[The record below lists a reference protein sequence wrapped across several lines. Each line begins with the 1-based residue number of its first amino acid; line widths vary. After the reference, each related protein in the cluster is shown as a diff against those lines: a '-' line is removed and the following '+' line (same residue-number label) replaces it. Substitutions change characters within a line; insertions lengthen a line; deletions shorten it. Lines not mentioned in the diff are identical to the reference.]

1 MRVLKKYFVSL
12 YLPLVRTME
21 NLAGWMSDMVT
32 LFSST
37 ASLSNSNSMRYNSM
51 RYNIIVSNIYNIKM
65 VRVMV
70 FSATANLSKNM
81 WGKKPI
87 RWTLNHSR
95 KLVGK

>member
-1 MRVLKKYFVSL
+1 MRFCKNISSCY

-37 ASLSNSNSMRYNSM
+37 ASLSNSNSMRYNS
-51 RYNIIVSNIYNIKM
+51 IVNNIYNIKM
-65 VRVMV
+65 VMV
-70 FSATANLSKNM
+70 RAFSATANLGKNM

>member
-1 MRVLKKYFVSL
+1 
-12 YLPLVRTME
+12 ME
-21 NLAGWMSDMVT
+21 NLAGCMSDMVT

-51 RYNIIVSNIYNIKM
+51 RYNSMRYNIIVSIYNIKM

-81 WGKKPI
+81 YGKKPI

>member
-1 MRVLKKYFVSL
+1 
-12 YLPLVRTME
+12 ME

-37 ASLSNSNSMRYNSM
+37 ASLSNSNSMRYN
-51 RYNIIVSNIYNIKM
+51 IIVSNYNIKM
-65 VRVMV
+65 VMVRV
-70 FSATANLSKNM
+70 FSATANLGKNM

>member
-1 MRVLKKYFVSL
+1 MRVCKNISSCY

-51 RYNIIVSNIYNIKM
+51 RYNIIISIYNIKM

-70 FSATANLSKNM
+70 FSATANLGKNM

>member
-1 MRVLKKYFVSL
+1 
-12 YLPLVRTME
+12 ME
-21 NLAGWMSDMVT
+21 NLAGGMSDMVT

-37 ASLSNSNSMRYNSM
+37 ASLSNSNSMRYN
-51 RYNIIVSNIYNIKM
+51 IIVSNYNIKM
-65 VRVMV
+65 VMVRV
-70 FSATANLSKNM
+70 FSATANLGKNM

>member
-1 MRVLKKYFVSL
+1 MRFCKNISSCY

-37 ASLSNSNSMRYNSM
+37 ASLSNSNSMRYNS
-51 RYNIIVSNIYNIKM
+51 IVNNIYNIRMVM
-65 VRVMV
+65 VRV
-70 FSATANLSKNM
+70 FSATANLGKNM

>member
-1 MRVLKKYFVSL
+1 MRVCKNISSCY

-21 NLAGWMSDMVT
+21 NLAGCMSDMVT

-51 RYNIIVSNIYNIKM
+51 RYNIIISIYNIKM
-65 VRVMV
+65 VMVRV
-70 FSATANLSKNM
+70 FSATANLGKNM

>member
-12 YLPLVRTME
+12 YLPLVRTMV

-37 ASLSNSNSMRYNSM
+37 ASLSNSNSMK
-51 RYNIIVSNIYNIKM
+51 YNIIVNNIYNIKM
-65 VRVMV
+65 VMV
-70 FSATANLSKNM
+70 RMFSATANLGKNS

-87 RWTLNHSR
+87 RWTLDHSR

>member
-1 MRVLKKYFVSL
+1 MRVLKKYFASL

-37 ASLSNSNSMRYNSM
+37 ASLSNSNSMRYN
-51 RYNIIVSNIYNIKM
+51 IIVNNIYNIKI
-65 VRVMV
+65 VTVMP
-70 FSATANLSKNM
+70 FSATANLDKNM

>member
-1 MRVLKKYFVSL
+1 MV
-12 YLPLVRTME
+12 

-37 ASLSNSNSMRYNSM
+37 ASLSNSNSMRYNS
-51 RYNIIVSNIYNIKM
+51 IVNNIYNIKM
-65 VRVMV
+65 VMVRV
-70 FSATANLSKNM
+70 FSATANLGKNM

>member
-1 MRVLKKYFVSL
+1 MRVCKNNSSCY

-70 FSATANLSKNM
+70 FSATANLGKNR

-87 RWTLNHSR
+87 RWTQNHSR